1 MKEYHIP
8 LNLQKTLTT
17 ASGRER
23 EVVVVVVVSFPWRG
37 KFDAFFFFLKS
48 SDSIPTP
55 HIYIYQNVCL
65 YRRHGSSFLK
75 IIFAVKSFRM

>member
-23 EVVVVVVVSFPWRG
+23 EVAVVVVSFPWRG
-37 KFDAFFFFLKS
+37 KFDAFFFFFFLKS
-48 SDSIPTP
+48 SD
-55 HIYIYQNVCL
+55 IYIL
-65 YRRHGSSFLK
+65 Y
-75 IIFAVKSFRM
+75 I

>member
-37 KFDAFFFFLKS
+37 KFDAFFL
-48 SDSIPTP
+48 
-55 HIYIYQNVCL
+55 YI
-65 YRRHGSSFLK
+65 RG
-75 IIFAVKSFRM
+75 